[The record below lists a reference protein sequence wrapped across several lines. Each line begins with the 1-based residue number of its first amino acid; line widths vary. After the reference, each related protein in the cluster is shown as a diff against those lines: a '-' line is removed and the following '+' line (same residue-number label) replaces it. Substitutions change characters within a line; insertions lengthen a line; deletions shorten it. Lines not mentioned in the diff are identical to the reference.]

1 MRGVVQRVARAEVR
15 VEGRTVGSIG
25 PGMLVFVGVGEGDTA
40 EQADRLAGKLARL
53 RIFVDDEGRM
63 NRSVLAWICDMNGRI
78 PADTSDGS
86 TLLRNVCST
95 QKIREPINGPK
106 TVAAPPSSRAV

>member
-63 NRSVLAWICDMNGRI
+63 NRSVL
-78 PADTSDGS
+78 DTGGEVLAASQF
-86 TLLRNVCST
+86 TLYGDASRGNRPGFT
-95 QKIREPINGPK
+95 G
-106 TVAAPPSSRAV
+106 AAPPEEAEVLVDQFADALREL